1 MNGKLLQRAEIVGQR
16 EEIEAL
22 IEQSKRTNAFE
33 IENVA
38 RQSWL
43 DNEINSISDKIDIA
57 DREYTLLLARKD
69 ELHEEIAVA
78 EESVFNQKLL
88 RDSLVKEIEEGEALM
103 EQEFLEL
110 QRTLSE
116 NSEYNSCVQE
126 FEPILKELLRA
137 HADAMS
143 RKIREKQLSLILIE
157 ESKLK
162 EDYEC
167 QVKRLTSQIEA
178 AQTQTQTPMK
188 QENQTETLP
197 NNLLQLTK
205 ELEALQSN
213 FRFRSATI
221 AQWKQ
226 LYEKETTDQN
236 KSESD
241 SDSINSKFEA
251 LLKEKNFDENEQDFI
266 RSYFGS
272 YIGVIEKHE
281 PQRNESPFFYN

>member
-38 RQSWL
+38 RQSCL

-103 EQEFLEL
+103 EQEFLEI

-126 FEPILKELLRA
+126 FEPILKELLRT

-143 RKIREKQLSLILIE
+143 RKIREKQFSLILIE

-167 QVKRLTSQIEA
+167 EVKRLTSQIEA
-178 AQTQTQTPMK
+178 AQTPTPMK
-188 QENQTETLP
+188 QESQIETLP

-205 ELEALQSN
+205 ELEALQPN
-213 FRFRSATI
+213 FRLRSATI

-226 LYEKETTDQN
+226 LYEKETSDQN
-236 KSESD
+236 ISESD
-241 SDSINSKFEA
+241 SDSIHSKFEA
-251 LLKEKNFDENEQDFI
+251 LLKEKKFDENEQDFI

-281 PQRNESPFFYN
+281 PHGNESSFFYN